1 MRIIGLDVGTKTVGV
16 ALSDPLGITAQPF
29 ETITRKDNNKLRR
42 TYARIEQIISE
53 YDVTE
58 IVVGYPKNMDDTI
71 GERAKACEEF
81 AAALERRTGL
91 PVTLWDERLTT
102 VEADEVLEECGMR
115 RENRKTVIDQLAAVF
130 ILRGYMESKQKSYL
144 EDLFFMDKLEFIDE
158 NGEKT
163 QFYVIEETR
172 INGINYLLVS
182 ESDNEDE
189 EAEAYILKDTSDAA
203 SEEAVYEFVEED
215 SELEVVGKVFSE
227 LMDDDVEL
235 K

>member
-1 MRIIGLDVGTKTVGV
+1 M
-16 ALSDPLGITAQPF
+16 
-29 ETITRKDNNKLRR
+29 
-42 TYARIEQIISE
+42 
-53 YDVTE
+53 
-58 IVVGYPKNMDDTI
+58 
-71 GERAKACEEF
+71 ER
-81 AAALERRTGL
+81 
-91 PVTLWDERLTT
+91 
-102 VEADEVLEECGMR
+102 
-115 RENRKTVIDQLAAVF
+115 
-130 ILRGYMESKQKSYL
+130 
-144 EDLFFMDKLEFIDE
+144 LEFIDD

-182 ESDNEDE
+182 ESVDENE

-215 SELEVVGKVFSE
+215 SELEAVGKVFSE